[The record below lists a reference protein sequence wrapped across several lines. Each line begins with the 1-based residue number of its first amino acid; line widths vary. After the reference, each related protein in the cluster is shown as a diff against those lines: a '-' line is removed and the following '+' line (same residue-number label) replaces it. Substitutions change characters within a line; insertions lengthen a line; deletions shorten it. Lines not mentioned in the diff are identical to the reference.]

1 MTKNEQLI
9 GKLRDLLETTALG
22 QKLPS
27 VEELQDSIPGG
38 AGIGTVIRAV
48 QQAQEMG
55 LPIVTVRGPDGGYF
69 HGFPEDRSS
78 RVAAEDSAD
87 LGALILQARE
97 IRTAVDELILGL
109 QAAIA
114 A

>member
-1 MTKNEQLI
+1 MTKQEQLI
-9 GKLRDLLETTALG
+9 ERLEDLVRATVPG
-22 QKLPS
+22 QKLAS

-69 HGFPEDRSS
+69 HGSPENRGDL
-78 RVAAEDSAD
+78 VAVGESVD
-87 LGALILQARE
+87 LGALLAQARE
-97 IRTAVDELILGL
+97 IRRAVDDLIVGL
-109 QAAIA
+109 EAAA